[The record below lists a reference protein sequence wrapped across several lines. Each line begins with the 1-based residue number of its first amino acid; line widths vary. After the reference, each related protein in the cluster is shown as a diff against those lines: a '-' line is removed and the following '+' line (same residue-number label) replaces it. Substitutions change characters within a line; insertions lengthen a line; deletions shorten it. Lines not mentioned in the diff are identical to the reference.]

1 MPVYRLPEQHAFPH
15 PNEAEEN
22 GLLAIGGDLDPARV
36 LLAYYYGIFP
46 WYSEGEPILWWSP
59 NPRMVLYPNAL
70 KISRSLRK
78 RIRRGDYEITMNQAF
93 RDVITQCRQTPRPGQ
108 NGTWITSEMIECYAQ
123 LHKMGFAHSVEA
135 WQNGALVG
143 GLYGISI
150 GAFFAGES
158 MFALAPDASKCAFVH
173 LVRQTHEWGFQFIDC
188 QMHTPHLER
197 FGAQLIPRSVFLT
210 ELDEAVQ
217 NRHEPRQ
224 WAFNSDLQVLP

>member
-1 MPVYRLPEQHAFPH
+1 M
-15 PNEAEEN
+15 
-22 GLLAIGGDLDPARV
+22 
-36 LLAYYYGIFP
+36 
-46 WYSEGEPILWWSP
+46 
-59 NPRMVLYPNAL
+59 
-70 KISRSLRK
+70 RSCTRWL
-78 RIRRGDYEITMNQAF
+78 
-93 RDVITQCRQTPRPGQ
+93 
-108 NGTWITSEMIECYAQ
+108 
-123 LHKMGFAHSVEA
+123 AHSVEA

-217 NRHEPRQ
+217 NRMNHVSGPLTAIQFYRSGLRSVRCRLHPG
-224 WAFNSDLQVLP
+224 NPN